1 MIKYNP
7 IPGFTGS
14 EFERTTMASCTF
26 PMETTLER
34 AVKQRAAKYL
44 IRLANY
50 LTATNVDHLEACNMR
65 ERFS

>member
-14 EFERTTMASCTF
+14 EFERATMASCTF
-26 PMETTLER
+26 PMETALER
-34 AVKQRAAKYL
+34 AIKQRAAKYL

-50 LTATNVDHLEACNMR
+50 LTSSNVDRLEARSMKESFC
-65 ERFS
+65 

>member
-1 MIKYNP
+1 MIKHNT

-14 EFERTTMASCTF
+14 EFERATMASCSF

-34 AVKQRAAKYL
+34 AIKQRVAKGL

-50 LTATNVDHLEACNMR
+50 LAPSNVNRLEDCNMR
-65 ERFS
+65 ESFC